1 MSRKGGGIF
10 VKKHNSHRGVV
21 MEVNE
26 SISNFFIIYKC
37 DTIFRDREGTLYFV
51 FCICVLY
58 LSNYGCKIKYVRYKE
73 WIVK

>member
-26 SISNFFIIYKC
+26 SISNFFIIYKR
-37 DTIFRDREGTLYFV
+37 DAIFRDREGTLYFV
-51 FCICVLY
+51 FYANKNADDTEFSEGVA
-58 LSNYGCKIKYVRYKE
+58 
-73 WIVK
+73 IVGILFLK

>member
-26 SISNFFIIYKC
+26 SISNFSSSTSVIPFLEIE
-37 DTIFRDREGTLYFV
+37 RERCILYFV
-51 FCICVLY
+51 FVYYI
-58 LSNYGCKIKYVRYKE
+58 
-73 WIVK
+73 